1 MYNEAKPIQSENMKK
16 LLLMT
21 VFASALMS
29 EDSGWYI
36 GIDAYKTRSNITV
49 SNGAVNDEQNL
60 IRNSK
65 TFKGGYYLSK
75 QGRANIYYQRSD
87 TMDDTKG
94 HLYGIGY
101 DYLIGSNALK
111 PYFGILLGYGKYS
124 QPDLTMDGA
133 YIGANMGLNYAFGEN
148 LSVEGGYRYM
158 RSDASGEFSSS
169 GAKAKIDSLKNWYL
183 GANYKF

>member
-1 MYNEAKPIQSENMKK
+1 MYNASKSTQSENMKK
-16 LLLMT
+16 LLLLA

-29 EDSGWYI
+29 AEKGWYI

-49 SNGAVNDEQNL
+49 SNGAVSEKQNL

-65 TFKGGYYLSK
+65 TFKAGYYVSK

-94 HLYGIGY
+94 HLYGVGY
-101 DYLIGSNALK
+101 DYLIGSYPLK
-111 PYFGILLGYGKYS
+111 PYLGVLLGYSKYS
-124 QPDLTMDGA
+124 QPELMMDGA
-133 YIGANMGLNYAFGEN
+133 FVGANLGLNYAFGEN
-148 LSVEGGYRYM
+148 FSIEGGYRYM
-158 RSDASGEFSSS
+158 RSHASGDFTTSASK
-169 GAKAKIDSLKNWYL
+169 GKVDTLKNWYL